1 MESPVPK
8 QPQEIELDT
17 GQPCSPH
24 ASKNLGQIDNINVNT
39 SSFGASKESK
49 NSAGWEDDTRLRVW
63 TATDSIEEV
72 LQRLSAKLDAE
83 LQEVDMETDSIL
95 STYIEELQKQNF
107 YFSETYVELGKK

>member
-1 MESPVPK
+1 M
-8 QPQEIELDT
+8 
-17 GQPCSPH
+17 
-24 ASKNLGQIDNINVNT
+24 
-39 SSFGASKESK
+39 
-49 NSAGWEDDTRLRVW
+49 W

-107 YFSETYVELGKK
+107 YFSETYVEIGTGKLAQQCPGW